1 MNSAINSMLQKYQ
14 IKSLQDSRNA
24 LKEIIQE
31 IALLGLY
38 RSGFY
43 TSAAFYG
50 GSALRIFYGLN
61 RFSEDLDF
69 SLITPDKNFDF
80 NKHLGYVDNELG
92 AYGLKVKVAQKS
104 KSKDSDIKSAFVKG
118 NTIMLLLEI
127 GSITKP
133 VTGIQANESVKIK
146 LEIDTN
152 PPPGAEYEVK
162 YQLNP
167 VPYSVRLYSPDSLF
181 AGKLHAILSRSW
193 KSRVKGRDFYDY
205 VWYLSQN
212 IAVNLTHLENRLKQ
226 SGHFPENEVLTKD
239 ELIKLLLKRFQ
250 EVDFQQA
257 KSDVLPFIKDP
268 QALHIWSQY
277 FFVKITQDK
286 LTAKI
291 KS

>member
-1 MNSAINSMLQKYQ
+1 MLQKYQ
-14 IKSLQDSRNA
+14 INSLQDSRNA

-69 SLITPDKNFDF
+69 SLITPDNNFDF
-80 NKHLGYVDNELG
+80 NKHLGYVENELG
-92 AYGLKVKVAQKS
+92 AYGLKVKVAQKL
-104 KSKDSDIKSAFVKG
+104 KSKDSGIKSAFVKG
-118 NTIMLLLEI
+118 NTIILLLEI

-133 VTGIQANESVKIK
+133 VTGIQANENLKIK

-193 KSRVKGRDFYDY
+193 KNRVKGRDFYDY

-212 IAVNLTHLENRLKQ
+212 IPVNLTHLENRLKQ
-226 SGHFPENEVLTKD
+226 SGHIPEDKVLIQD
-239 ELIKLLLKRFQ
+239 ELIKLLNKRFQ

-268 QALHIWSQY
+268 QVLQIWSQD
-277 FFVKITQDK
+277 FFEKITLEK
-286 LTAKI
+286 LTTI
-291 KS
+291 LHREL